1 MPISTISTGGIA
13 DSINIDN
20 GTLVVDGVNNRVGIG
35 TSSPS
40 SLLTVHGSQPVI
52 TLSDPDSGSTSTL
65 SGNSGHL
72 FLEAD
77 AGSNFPN
84 TVMTFG
90 IDGSERLRI
99 DSSGNLLVGK
109 TSEDATTVGST
120 MRPNGGIVSV
130 RDGDTNVVLNRK
142 TSDGTIIDLRK
153 DNTTVGSIGSEGTWG
168 SGPQFLGSNSR
179 GFIIANPNTSVNEI
193 IPNVDTIGK
202 LGNSSNRWSDLYLS
216 GGVYLGGTGSANY
229 LEDYEEGNCNL
240 ALSGATF
247 SGTSTYTK
255 IGRLVFIELI
265 VEMST
270 ITGANVLTF
279 TNLPFAASGGVWGG
293 GLWTNGWSTE
303 PSNIRFWASTNY
315 IALYESNGAGNVTQ
329 LLQSD
334 IGTGGNIYGWITYKT
349 S

>member
-35 TSSPS
+35 TSSPTKPLTVFTSAATDSARFTDNTNSELFIKHS
-40 SLLTVHGSQPVI
+40 SGNLLTLA
-52 TLSDPDSGSTSTL
+52 TGSTSQPMAF
-65 SGNSGHL
+65 GQ
-72 FLEAD
+72 
-77 AGSNFPN
+77 GS
-84 TVMTFG
+84 T
-90 IDGSERLRI
+90 ERIRI
-99 DSSGNLLVGK
+99 DTSGNLLVGK